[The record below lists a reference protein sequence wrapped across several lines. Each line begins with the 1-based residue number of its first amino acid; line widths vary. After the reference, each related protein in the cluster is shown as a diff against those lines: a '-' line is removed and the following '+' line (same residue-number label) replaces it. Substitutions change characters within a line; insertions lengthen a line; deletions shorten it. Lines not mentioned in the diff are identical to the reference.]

1 MAKHKI
7 QRRAADMAAAAM
19 LGLVIVIA
27 LLLPT
32 SRAQACFDLDQTA
45 NLKRAAHPEWMA
57 RQTQTADPE
66 QSTDSTDNT
75 DSTDAETEEPENPEV
90 LEKEKPEGE
99 LSAAEILAGS
109 QIIAHAMGAI
119 DDLRTPNCLEGFLA
133 QYEAGVRVFEAD
145 LRLTRDVKNVLH
157 HDWYYPDWQ
166 DGISYT
172 NIPTREKFV
181 SEKILDKY
189 TPLSFQD
196 LLLLM
201 VEYPDICVV
210 TDTKFTE
217 PDVFYIQFDSLLADA
232 HELGLTYLLDRI
244 FVQVYDERMH
254 TGLENIHPFPH
265 YIYTLYQDKT
275 FDGTEDS
282 FREKAAF
289 CAEHGIEGITMSD
302 YWWKPAYA
310 GIAEEYGVKVYVHTI
325 NDADKAKEI
334 LSGGAAAIYSDSLAP
349 SDVA

>member
-7 QRRAADMAAAAM
+7 QRRAADMAAAAI
-19 LGLVIVIA
+19 LGLVIIIT

-32 SRAQACFDLDQTA
+32 SRAQACLDLDQTV
-45 NLKRAAHPEWMA
+45 NLEKAAHPEWMA
-57 RQTQTADPE
+57 RQAQAADPE
-66 QSTDSTDNT
+66 QNT
-75 DSTDAETEEPENPEV
+75 GSTDAETEETEEPENPEV

-99 LSAAEILAGS
+99 LSATEILAGS

-282 FREKAAF
+282 FREKAAY

-310 GIAEEYGVKVYVHTI
+310 GIAEEYGIKVYVHTI

-349 SDVA
+349 ANVA

>member
-1 MAKHKI
+1 MAKHNKI
-7 QRRAADMAAAAM
+7 QRRAADKAAAAM
-19 LGLVIVIA
+19 LGLVIVIT

-32 SRAQACFDLDQTA
+32 SRAQARFDLDQAVNPEKAAQLEGTA
-45 NLKRAAHPEWMA
+45 QQA
-57 RQTQTADPE
+57 QTADPE
-66 QSTDSTDNT
+66 QST

-99 LSAAEILAGS
+99 LSATEILADS

-181 SEKILDKY
+181 SEKILGKY

-217 PDVFYIQFDSLLADA
+217 SDVFFIQFDSLLADA
-232 HELGLTYLLDRI
+232 HELGLTYLFDRI
-244 FVQVYDERMH
+244 FVQVYGDRMY
-254 TGLENIHPFPH
+254 TGLENIYPFPH
-265 YIYTLYQDKT
+265 YIYTLYQDNT
-275 FDGTEDS
+275 FNGTEDS

-289 CAEHGIEGITMSD
+289 CAENGIEGITMSD

-310 GIAEEYGVKVYVHTI
+310 GIAEEYGIKVYVHTI
-325 NDADKAKEI
+325 NDADKAREI
-334 LSGGAAAIYSDSLAP
+334 LSGGAAAIYSDSLSPA
-349 SDVA
+349 DLA

>member
-1 MAKHKI
+1 M
-7 QRRAADMAAAAM
+7 
-19 LGLVIVIA
+19 
-27 LLLPT
+27 
-32 SRAQACFDLDQTA
+32 
-45 NLKRAAHPEWMA
+45 
-57 RQTQTADPE
+57 
-66 QSTDSTDNT
+66 
-75 DSTDAETEEPENPEV
+75 
-90 LEKEKPEGE
+90 
-99 LSAAEILAGS
+99 
-109 QIIAHAMGAI
+109 
-119 DDLRTPNCLEGFLA
+119 A

-157 HDWYYPDWQ
+157 HDWFYPDWQ
-166 DGISYT
+166 EGISYT

-181 SEKILDKY
+181 SEKILGKY

-217 PDVFYIQFDSLLADA
+217 PDIFYIQFDSLLADA

-310 GIAEEYGVKVYVHTI
+310 GIAEEYGIKVYVHTI
-325 NDADKAKEI
+325 NDADKAREI

-349 SDVA
+349 VNLA